1 MIDTCSYVLYMCEGP
16 VDTVIHCMPDEWAG
30 MMM

>member
-16 VDTVIHCMPDEWAG
+16 VDKVIHCMLDEWAG